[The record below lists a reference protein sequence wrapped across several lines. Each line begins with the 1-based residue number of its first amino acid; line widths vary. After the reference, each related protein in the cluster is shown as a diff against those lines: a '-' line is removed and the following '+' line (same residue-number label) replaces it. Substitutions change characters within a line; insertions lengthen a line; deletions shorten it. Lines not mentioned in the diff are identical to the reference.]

1 MSAEKKLEELGIA
14 LPVPPQ
20 PAGAYT
26 RAVRHGDL
34 IFVAGQLPMEEGKVK
49 YLGKVGRELDPEAGY
64 QAARLC
70 ALNALSVLRAELGSL
85 DRVTRIVRVAGFVA
99 SAEGFTAQPKVV
111 NGASE
116 LLHQVLGERGVHA
129 RLAVGVAE
137 LPLGAA
143 VELEVT
149 AAVE

>member
-1 MSAEKKLEELGIA
+1 MSAEKKLEELGIV
-14 LPVPPQ
+14 LPAPPQ

-26 RAVRHGDL
+26 RAVRHGEL
-34 IFVAGQLPMEEGKVK
+34 VFVAGQLPMEEGKVK
-49 YLGKVGRELDPEAGY
+49 YLGKVGRELDLDAGY

-85 DRVTRIVRVAGFVA
+85 DRVVRILRVAGFVA

-129 RLAVGVAE
+129 RLAVGVIE